1 MIAYPGVRVIPA
13 TQVEWTET
21 GHGRVKTLYE
31 QARPSIRLTLEQ
43 CAPDTPVRRSLPE
56 GCEEIFLSEGSLE
69 DPAAV
74 GEPAYLVLSPHGS
87 EQPLQ
92 AGVRGCVLVR
102 LAYDSGEHAKT
113 QCARSYGEFLWQQIP
128 TRAGNAPGSRT
139 AELSRSQSGS
149 GVTTLLEAKAGWILA
164 EHDHPVDAVSY
175 CLRGGGI
182 LEVGGVQYPRV
193 PHQVALIPSG
203 TRHSFRAGPEGAA
216 LLIFVFAP
224 GVLASNGPSR

>member
-1 MIAYPGVRVIPA
+1 VIIAFPGVRVIPS

-43 CAPDTPVRRSLPE
+43 WAPASPVRRTLAD
-56 GCEEIFLSEGSLE
+56 GCEEIFVSEGSLE
-69 DPAAV
+69 YSSAV
-74 GEPAYLVLSPHGS
+74 GESTYVVLSPHGA
-87 EQPLQ
+87 ELLR
-92 AGVRGCVLVR
+92 AGVRGCGLVR
-102 LAYDSGEHAKT
+102 LSYGDSGDHAKP
-113 QCARSYGEFLWQQIP
+113 QFAQRYGEFLWHQIP
-128 TRAGNAPGSRT
+128 ARGENDPGSRT
-139 AELSRSQSGS
+139 AELSRSQSG
-149 GVTTLLEAKAGWILA
+149 GFVTTLLEANAGWILA

-175 CLRGGGI
+175 CLRGGGV
-182 LEVGGVQYPRV
+182 LEVAGVQYPRV

-224 GVLASNGPSR
+224 GFIA